1 MRKLYR
7 STYDKKLAGVCGGL
21 ADYFGID
28 ATLVRLLWIVASL
41 IFGSGILLYIL
52 AAIII
57 PADPDSEWRG

>member
-57 PADPDSEWRG
+57 PSDPDSEWRG

>member
-21 ADYFGID
+21 AAYFGID